1 MREIEGENEK
11 EHLMGTLVHYCM
23 ITLSGHERGLS
34 FLIVVVNLL
43 STRIGLLSPSWC
55 ERAYP

>member
-1 MREIEGENEK
+1 MKEIEGENGK

-23 ITLSGHERGLS
+23 IILNGHERWLS
-34 FLIVVVNLL
+34 FLTVVVNLL
-43 STRIGLLSPSWC
+43 STRVGLLSLSWC